1 MTILNK
7 KRIQEIYDTIT
18 YSKIFTIDDFKIEF
32 PDKGNTLAK
41 IHFKASGKYTF
52 LIIENDG
59 LNIFNMP
66 LLNNNHKKEISF
78 QTIEKP
84 SDNKNE
90 EKLEH
95 ENLDKCI
102 ERIYYWLQ
110 NLDVDLKIINNQ
122 DNEETNKEFEDR
134 LNELFPDE
142 NERFS
147 QDEIK
152 ELREKIEILQ
162 EKIVTLEQNES
173 SKKVFEIFEHSKK
186 DIEIYP
192 KKTWYLKTY
201 NRLRQIKDS
210 TSLVISLR
218 NNLQEI
224 FGYINDI
231 LNKL

>member
-18 YSKIFTIDDFKIEF
+18 HSKIFTIDDFKIEF
-32 PDKGNTLAK
+32 PDKGNILAK
-41 IHFKASGKYTF
+41 IHFKASSQYTF
-52 LIIENDG
+52 SIVENDG

-90 EKLEH
+90 EILEH
-95 ENLDKCI
+95 ENLTKCI
-102 ERIYYWLQ
+102 ERIYYWLE
-110 NLDVDLKIINNQ
+110 NLDYDLKIINNQ
-122 DNEETNKEFEDR
+122 DDKESDKEFEER
-134 LNELFPDE
+134 LNKIFPDE

-162 EKIVTLEQNES
+162 ERIATLEQNES
-173 SKKVFEIFEHSKK
+173 SKKVFETFEK
-186 DIEIYP
+186 DILE
-192 KKTWYLKTY
+192 L
-201 NRLRQIKDS
+201 
-210 TSLVISLR
+210 
-218 NNLQEI
+218 
-224 FGYINDI
+224 DI
-231 LNKL
+231 